1 MKFSFKI
8 LAILVAIVFA
18 FFNYSVSLG
27 IIIATVALEII
38 KLSRKHMENR
48 VMNAKEVSSK
58 MIFSHFF
65 VVILIMVVTLGI
77 SFLFQDLFNP
87 FGVALTFI
95 ADRVYSF
102 IAKSFIDDEGVT
114 DAKSH

>member
-8 LAILVAIVFA
+8 LAILIAIPFA
-18 FFNYSVSLG
+18 FFNYSISLG
-27 IIIATVALEII
+27 IILATLALEFI

-48 VMNAKEVSSK
+48 VMNADNVSSK

-65 VVILIMVVTLGI
+65 VVILIMVATLGV

-102 IAKSFIDDEGVT
+102 IAKSFTDEGGL
-114 DAKSH
+114 DHAKS

>member
-18 FFNYSVSLG
+18 FFNYSISLG
-27 IIIATVALEII
+27 IIIATLALEFI

-48 VMNAKEVSSK
+48 VMNADSLSSK
-58 MIFSHFF
+58 LILPHFF
-65 VVILIMVVTLGI
+65 IVILIMIATLTV
-77 SFLFQDLFNP
+77 SFLFQDLFSP

-95 ADRVYSF
+95 FDRVFSF
-102 IAKSFIDDEGVT
+102 VTKSFSDQGGVDHAKS
-114 DAKSH
+114 